1 MLERKFA
8 DNLENF
14 LLHEPRKILLVNGAR
29 QIGKSYLIRYVGK
42 KLFKHFVEINL
53 KADQEGD
60 GIFKTVRSKE
70 DFYLQLGAWQ
80 VTISEVR
87 MIPWFFL
94 MKYRVI
100 LT

>member
-8 DNLENF
+8 ESLEKF

-29 QIGKSYLIRYVGK
+29 QI
-42 KLFKHFVEINL
+42 
-53 KADQEGD
+53 
-60 GIFKTVRSKE
+60 
-70 DFYLQLGAWQ
+70 
-80 VTISEVR
+80 TISEVR

-100 LT
+100 LI